1 MLNKDGIRELCYLT
15 KIDNIK
21 PIEGRDRVEIYNIRI
36 GQNKLMTF
44 L

>member
-1 MLNKDGIRELCYLT
+1 MLNSTGNRELAYLV
-15 KIDNIK
+15 KVDNIK